1 MGLVDKIHMYIL
13 INIYQSSV
21 KKKEKKSNWKREIVS
36 FLNFTTTIR
45 VTNVKQSL
53 IRAVFIKI
61 QTSLLSIGLE

>member
-1 MGLVDKIHMYIL
+1 MGLVDKIHLYIL

-21 KKKEKKSNWKREIVS
+21 KKKKKSNGKREIVS

-53 IRAVFIKI
+53 IRAVFIKM

>member
-1 MGLVDKIHMYIL
+1 MGLVDKIHLYIL
-13 INIYQSSV
+13 INIYQTSV
-21 KKKEKKSNWKREIVS
+21 KKKKSNGKREIVS

-53 IRAVFIKI
+53 IRAVFIKM

>member
-1 MGLVDKIHMYIL
+1 MGLVDKIHLYTL

-21 KKKEKKSNWKREIVS
+21 KKKKSNGKREIVS

-45 VTNVKQSL
+45 VTNVKQSI
-53 IRAVFIKI
+53 IRAVFIKM

>member
-1 MGLVDKIHMYIL
+1 MGLVDKIHLYIL

-21 KKKEKKSNWKREIVS
+21 KKKKKKSSGKREIVS

-53 IRAVFIKI
+53 IRAVFIKM

>member
-45 VTNVKQSL
+45 VPNVKQSL
-53 IRAVFIKI
+53 IRAVFIKM

>member
-1 MGLVDKIHMYIL
+1 MGLVDKIHLYIL

-21 KKKEKKSNWKREIVS
+21 KKKKSNGKREIVS

-45 VTNVKQSL
+45 VTNVKQSI
-53 IRAVFIKI
+53 IRAVFIKM

>member
-1 MGLVDKIHMYIL
+1 MGR
-13 INIYQSSV
+13 
-21 KKKEKKSNWKREIVS
+21 REIVS

-53 IRAVFIKI
+53 IRAVFIKV

>member
-53 IRAVFIKI
+53 IRAVFIKM

>member
-1 MGLVDKIHMYIL
+1 MGLVDKIHLYIL
-13 INIYQSSV
+13 INIYQTSV
-21 KKKEKKSNWKREIVS
+21 KKKKKSNGKREIVS

-53 IRAVFIKI
+53 IRAVFIKM